1 MHVQPPQQHYFNCP
15 FQLSKLPPS
24 LSSDPGSI
32 LDLPDRADL
41 FETQLETGDLIIAY
55 TDGFSDNVFP
65 EEVEVLIGRIRGN
78 NTKLKYPE
86 GKQRITQH
94 IADALRNYA
103 SMCAG
108 KHDKKSPFETEAVKN
123 GMRYKGGKMDD
134 ITIVVANVTA
144 LDG

>member
-15 FQLSKLPPS
+15 YQLSKLPENMAKDPS
-24 LSSDPGSI
+24 SI
-32 LDLPDRADL
+32 VDLPERADL
-41 FETQLETGDLIIAY
+41 FETQLQTGDLIVAY

-65 EEVEVLIGRIRGN
+65 YELETLVQRIQEN
-78 NTKLKYPE
+78 NEKLGIAE

-103 SMCAG
+103 RLCAD
-108 KHDKKSPFETEAVKN
+108 KEDKKSPFETEAEKH
-123 GMRYKGGKMDD
+123 GMIYKGGKMDD

-144 LDG
+144 LEA